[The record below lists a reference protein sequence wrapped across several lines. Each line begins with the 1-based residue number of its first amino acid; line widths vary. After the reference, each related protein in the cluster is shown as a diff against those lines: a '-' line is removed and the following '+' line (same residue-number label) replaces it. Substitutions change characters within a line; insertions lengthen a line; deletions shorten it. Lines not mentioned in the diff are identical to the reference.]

1 MAQTLQ
7 YKTTAQR
14 ARIQTSS
21 AGIHHPVAGKA
32 NHELTF
38 KPDQLGGADQYIRA
52 NWLSNRVFEDYDDLV
67 DPAARRGT
75 SSSTSPGGSCP
86 SDCAIGRTGSDQWD
100 LVLLSRACL
109 YIEKLVICFWVAR
122 FFKKKYSE
130 A

>member
-38 KPDQLGGADQYIRA
+38 KPDQSVGADHCQLHTHKERELRCDVAPPEENDPRLTSRMPKKLNAVVAARA
-52 NWLSNRVFEDYDDLV
+52 
-67 DPAARRGT
+67 AMMARRGT
-75 SSSTSPGGSCP
+75 SN
-86 SDCAIGRTGSDQWD
+86 A
-100 LVLLSRACL
+100 
-109 YIEKLVICFWVAR
+109 
-122 FFKKKYSE
+122 
-130 A
+130 

>member
-38 KPDQLGGADQYIRA
+38 KPDQLGGADQIQPQQLIP
-52 NWLSNRVFEDYDDLV
+52 LSHETKLNVSLM
-67 DPAARRGT
+67 
-75 SSSTSPGGSCP
+75 
-86 SDCAIGRTGSDQWD
+86 SDISYVTNDKEVTVTWSQAS
-100 LVLLSRACL
+100 L
-109 YIEKLVICFWVAR
+109 F
-122 FFKKKYSE
+122 
-130 A
+130 

>member
-38 KPDQLGGADQYIRA
+38 KPDQLGGADQRGTGSERRSERR
-52 NWLSNRVFEDYDDLV
+52 LG
-67 DPAARRGT
+67 RRGT
-75 SSSTSPGGSCP
+75 TETPGALHSPPVASSEPRRLLSSTPFKSSSGEC
-86 SDCAIGRTGSDQWD
+86 R
-100 LVLLSRACL
+100 L
-109 YIEKLVICFWVAR
+109 
-122 FFKKKYSE
+122 
-130 A
+130 

>member
-38 KPDQLGGADQYIRA
+38 KPDQLGGAGHHCRSIFGGYI
-52 NWLSNRVFEDYDDLV
+52 
-67 DPAARRGT
+67 
-75 SSSTSPGGSCP
+75 
-86 SDCAIGRTGSDQWD
+86 I
-100 LVLLSRACL
+100 SRDH
-109 YIEKLVICFWVAR
+109 FG
-122 FFKKKYSE
+122 
-130 A
+130 

>member
-38 KPDQLGGADQYIRA
+38 KPDQSGGAGQVD
-52 NWLSNRVFEDYDDLV
+52 LDLV
-67 DPAARRGT
+67 TLADSATKGVQVGA
-75 SSSTSPGGSCP
+75 SLE
-86 SDCAIGRTGSDQWD
+86 D
-100 LVLLSRACL
+100 L
-109 YIEKLVICFWVAR
+109 IW
-122 FFKKKYSE
+122 
-130 A
+130 

>member
-38 KPDQLGGADQYIRA
+38 KPDQLGGADQIQPQQLIPLLHETKL
-52 NWLSNRVFEDYDDLV
+52 NVSLM
-67 DPAARRGT
+67 
-75 SSSTSPGGSCP
+75 
-86 SDCAIGRTGSDQWD
+86 SDISYVTNDK
-100 LVLLSRACL
+100 
-109 YIEKLVICFWVAR
+109 EVAVTWSQASL
-122 FFKKKYSE
+122 F
-130 A
+130 